1 MGKRGRERGKKEE
14 EEKKMRTKDKLGN
27 KICNMYSRQMLNYP

>member
-1 MGKRGRERGKKEE
+1 MVEGKEE
-14 EEKKMRTKDKLGN
+14 EEREKKKMRTKDKLGN